1 MIKFR
6 KIIRSLINYVP
17 GVKTLLRKKDTSP
30 QNSKYYYDMYLSHI
44 QLLRIFGFINKS
56 GKIAEIGPGDT

>member
-30 QNSKYYYDMYLSHI
+30 HNSKYYYDM
-44 QLLRIFGFINKS
+44 
-56 GKIAEIGPGDT
+56 